1 MTLPSPDPSSSRRVP
16 VRTLGALSA
25 SVIALPLAGGGAQ
38 AATIPLPTP
47 SRALPTSLD
56 VAPPYQPG
64 TLCLTENQPG
74 PVAFAKLLNA
84 TYGSHVY
91 GVLRKCDQEHGEGR
105 ALDWMLNANKSSD
118 LAMGNA
124 ITRWLAAPDSQGRQ
138 GAMARRFGI
147 NYIIWN
153 RQQWKAWA
161 PERGWTAYTGS
172 SPHTDHI
179 HISFTWDGAVAR
191 TSWWTGT
198 AVSTYLTGPPGASTP
213 TSSDPKDY
221 VNVTLRRGSRGK
233 AVEVLQQAIGG
244 LAVDGSF
251 GPATE
256 SRVIAYQK
264 SKGLTANG
272 VVDSR
277 VWNALIGGTTSTGG
291 APAGSGSSSSSS
303 SSSLAKYV
311 GTVLRRGS
319 RGDAVKAMQKAMGGL
334 AVDGSF
340 GPATEKRVLA
350 YQKSKGLSANGVVD
364 SRVWNALMGKSTST
378 SSSGSSGSS
387 AGSSSASS
395 LSKYSGVT
403 LKLWSRGEAVKA
415 MQKAVGGLVV
425 DGSFGPKTL
434 ARVKVWQKSKGL
446 AVDGVIDSKD
456 WKVLGGGTATAAS
469 STPSTPSAPT
479 TSTSSSSTTEITALK
494 GSTLRKGSAGSAVKV
509 LQQALGGL
517 AVDGRFGPATQ
528 ARVVSFQRSAGV
540 SATGVV
546 DRKTWDALERK
557 AHPLLPYWNTVLKR
571 GAHGSAVV
579 ALQKAL
585 RITADGS
592 FGPQTEASVKAAQKA
607 AHLAQTGVVATLTW
621 KAVEARSR

>member
-1 MTLPSPDPSSSRRVP
+1 MTLPSLDPSTTRRVP
-16 VRTLGALSA
+16 LRTLGVLSA
-25 SVIALPLAGGGAQ
+25 SVIALPLAGGTAQ
-38 AATIPLPTP
+38 AASIPLPTP
-47 SRALPTSLD
+47 SRALPSALD
-56 VAPPYQPG
+56 VAPPYLPG
-64 TLCLTENQPG
+64 TMCLTENQPG

-84 TYGSHVY
+84 TYGAHVY
-91 GVLRKCDQEHGEGR
+91 GVLRACDQEHGEGR
-105 ALDWMLNANKSSD
+105 ALDWMLNATKSSD

-138 GAMARRFGI
+138 GAMARRLGI

-179 HISFTWDGAVAR
+179 HISFTWDGAVER

-198 AVSTYLTGPPGASTP
+198 AVTTYLTGPPGSTS
-213 TSSDPKDY
+213 TSNDPKDY

-233 AVEVLQQAIGG
+233 AVEVLQKAIGG
-244 LAVDGSF
+244 LAVDGSY

-256 SRVIAYQK
+256 ARVIAYQK
-264 SKGLTANG
+264 SKKLTANG

-277 VWNALIGGTTSTGG
+277 VWNALIGTSSSGSG
-291 APAGSGSSSSSS
+291 SAGSGSSTSTST
-303 SSSLAKYV
+303 LAKYV
-311 GTVLRRGS
+311 GTVLKRGS
-319 RGDAVKAMQKAMGGL
+319 RGDAVKAMQKAIGGL
-334 AVDGSF
+334 TVDGSF
-340 GPATEKRVLA
+340 GPATQARVIA
-350 YQKSKGLSANGVVD
+350 YQKSKKLTANGVVD

-378 SSSGSSGSS
+378 SSGSGSSTSSGSS
-387 AGSSSASS
+387 SV
-395 LSKYSGVT
+395 SKYSGVT
-403 LKLWSRGEAVKA
+403 LRLWSRGDAVKA
-415 MQKAVGGLVV
+415 MQKAIGGLVV

-434 ARVKVWQKSKGL
+434 ARVTAWQKSKGL

-456 WKVLGGGTATAAS
+456 WKVLAGGSASVAAPAPAAPAA
-469 STPSTPSAPT
+469 PSP
-479 TSTSSSSTTEITALK
+479 SSTTTTEMTALK
-494 GSTLRKGSAGSAVKV
+494 ASTLRTGSAGSAVKV

-517 AVDGRFGPATQ
+517 AVDGRFGPATH
-528 ARVVSFQRSAGV
+528 ARVISFQRSAGV
-540 SATGVV
+540 PATGVV
-546 DRKTWDALERK
+546 DRKTWDALERA

-571 GAHGSAVV
+571 GAHGSAVA

-607 AHLAQTGVVATLTW
+607 SHLAQTGVVATLTW